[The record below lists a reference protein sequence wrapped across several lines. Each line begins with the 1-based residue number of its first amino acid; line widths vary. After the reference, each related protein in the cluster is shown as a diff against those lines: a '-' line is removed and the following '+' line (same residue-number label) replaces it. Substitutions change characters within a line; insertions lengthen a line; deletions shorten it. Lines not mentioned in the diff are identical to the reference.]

1 MIDTQTKEEVLI
13 EVLPYIQ
20 KYEGKTFVIKYG
32 GAAMDDPD
40 LKRTFA
46 KDVTLLRKIGI
57 NIVIVH
63 GGGKEITGLSTA
75 LGLETKWVDGH
86 RFTDEQH
93 LAVVTM
99 VLAGK
104 VNKEIVRS
112 INVNGGNAV
121 GLSGIDNDLLLTQRY
136 RPNGQDLGFV
146 GQVVRVNTAFLGML
160 LDQGIVPVIAPVGT
174 DGESEIH
181 NINAD
186 LAAGAIASA
195 LMAEKLVYLSDIEGV
210 RVSDKLVSTLTESTS
225 RKHINEGTIS
235 GGMVPKV
242 RSAFATLNAGVKKVH
257 IIDGRV
263 KHSLLLEIFTDE
275 GVGTQMVK
283 EQDERTHP
291 GDQP

>member
-13 EVLPYIQ
+13 EALPYIQ

-32 GAAMDDPD
+32 GAAMEDPD
-40 LKRTFA
+40 LKKTFA
-46 KDVTLLRKIGI
+46 KDVTILRKIGI

-63 GGGKEITGLSTA
+63 GGGKEITELSTA
-75 LGLETKWVDGH
+75 LGLETTWVDGQ
-86 RFTDEQH
+86 RFTDEEH

-104 VNKEIVRS
+104 VNTEIVRS
-112 INVNGGNAV
+112 INLNGGNAV
-121 GLSGIDNDLLLTQRY
+121 GLSGVDNDLLVTQRH
-136 RPNGQDLGFV
+136 RPNGQDIGYV
-146 GQVVRVNTAFLGML
+146 GQVVRVNTELLNLLVGKGM
-160 LDQGIVPVIAPVGT
+160 IPVVAPIGT
-174 DGESEIH
+174 DTTGEIH
-181 NINAD
+181 NVNAD
-186 LAAGAIASA
+186 LAAGAVASA

-210 RVSDKLVSTLTESTS
+210 RVGDERVSTLTETYS
-225 RKHINEGTIS
+225 RKHIKEGTIS
-235 GGMVPKV
+235 GGMIPKV

-283 EQDERTHP
+283 E
-291 GDQP
+291 